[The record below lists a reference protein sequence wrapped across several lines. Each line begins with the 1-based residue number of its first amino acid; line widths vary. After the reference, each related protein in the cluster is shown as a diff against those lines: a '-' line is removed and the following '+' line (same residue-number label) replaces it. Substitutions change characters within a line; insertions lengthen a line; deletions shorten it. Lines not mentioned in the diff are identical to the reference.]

1 MGTTSMQFSI
11 FPVWWNLGQWTC
23 KNSKWFMHTWYI
35 ALSLSQFV
43 KGREARVLLA
53 PASWSDHWESHCLRS
68 KFPSMVKQNGNLR
81 KSEFNVLDLYFPHWL
96 NSPQTHQF
104 SFLAYSLTPILIKK
118 KYVLFFLFFC
128 LFWVKKYDPI
138 YYIFGSMSSIAVTF
152 LLWVT
157 MMVKY

>member
-1 MGTTSMQFSI
+1 MGNGHHVYAI
-11 FPVWWNLGQWTC
+11 FHISCLVKPRPVDLQEF
-23 KNSKWFMHTWYI
+23 KMIHVYI

-81 KSEFNVLDLYFPHWL
+81 KSEFNVLDLYFPHWS

-118 KYVLFFLFFC
+118 KYVLFFLFFAY
-128 LFWVKKYDPI
+128 FE
-138 YYIFGSMSSIAVTF
+138 
-152 LLWVT
+152 
-157 MMVKY
+157 